1 MSKNSDTTR
10 WMGRV
15 RNVLVVTGVALA
27 LVAVAPA
34 ADVAAKDSA
43 AGTINIGGSISDT
56 VTGAVAGIA
65 TGGGNA
71 SGGVQS
77 EHNDLSFG
85 DGEGLAISDSSG
97 GNSNVAARN

>member
-1 MSKNSDTTR
+1 MNHSSR
-10 WMGRV
+10 LIGRV

-43 AGTINIGGSISDT
+43 AGTISIGGNIADT
-56 VTGAVAGIA
+56 VAGAVSGIA
-65 TGGGNA
+65 TGGGSA

-97 GNSNVAARN
+97 GNHNLAARD